1 MLSKKI
7 AYKKHTKKE
16 GDKNEKQTKNAYV
29 SKLRQEAISNCR
41 QLQKRLYDLRRVWV
55 SLLFNIE
62 DDGCMK
68 ISLRPTDYNSSAKD
82 IAGSA
87 SVNQAGI

>member
-1 MLSKKI
+1 MKSKQKMLMCQSTGKKQLAI
-7 AYKKHTKKE
+7 A
-16 GDKNEKQTKNAYV
+16 GSCKNVYMICEECQ
-29 SKLRQEAISNCR
+29 S
-41 QLQKRLYDLRRVWV
+41 

-68 ISLRPTDYNSSAKD
+68 ISLRPADYNSSAKD

-87 SVNQAGI
+87 SVNQAGTKFNYHKQGKT